1 MRVTDRQV
9 RKLFMEYQKSGKIQM
24 AAIKAGMNRDTAAD
38 YIGNGQLPSERVAER
53 DWRTRQDPF
62 ATHWAEAE
70 AMLTAAPELEGKAL
84 FEWFIERHDGQYD
97 EGQLRTFQRHVRR
110 WRALHGPEKEVYFQ
124 QEHRPG
130 IRMETDFTCL
140 KSLGVTIRRDASE
153 PLLCHSVLTYSNW
166 QWGTLCQSESFL
178 SLRKG
183 LQAALVQLGHVPAE
197 HWTDNT
203 TAATHKLGGDEH
215 GCRGFNGSYV
225 QVTEHFGMDP
235 HTINRAEPHENGD
248 IESANGAFKR
258 RIEQHL
264 LLRGN
269 RDFDAQECFRRFI
282 EDVFH
287 KANRSRQKR
296 LAEELAVM
304 RPLCVALLPEYVE
317 EDVSVSRWSTVQ
329 TDRRVYSVP
338 SRLIGE
344 TLRVRRY
351 EEHVEVYLSGVRQ
364 LVMPRL
370 TGDQKH
376 SINYRDIIGW
386 LIRKPGAFAQYR
398 FRADLFPSMI
408 FRRAFDRLCR
418 DCAPRTADLDYL
430 RILRQAA
437 QTMESDVERVL
448 QELEERNICPR
459 WAAVQEFWP
468 QTQPITVPD
477 LMPLTVELDSYDTL
491 LQEAQP

>member
-1 MRVTDRQV
+1 
-9 RKLFMEYQKSGKIQM
+9 
-24 AAIKAGMNRDTAAD
+24 
-38 YIGNGQLPSERVAER
+38 
-53 DWRTRQDPF
+53 
-62 ATHWAEAE
+62 
-70 AMLTAAPELEGKAL
+70 
-84 FEWFIERHDGQYD
+84 
-97 EGQLRTFQRHVRR
+97 
-110 WRALHGPEKEVYFQ
+110 
-124 QEHRPG
+124 
-130 IRMETDFTCL
+130 
-140 KSLGVTIRRDASE
+140 
-153 PLLCHSVLTYSNW
+153 
-166 QWGTLCQSESFL
+166 
-178 SLRKG
+178 
-183 LQAALVQLGHVPAE
+183 
-197 HWTDNT
+197 
-203 TAATHKLGGDEH
+203 LGGDEQ

-225 QVTEHFGMDP
+225 QVTEHFGLDP

-258 RIEQHL
+258 RLEQHL

-269 RDFDAQECFRRFI
+269 RDFDDRDDYRRFI
-282 EDVFH
+282 ENVFH

-304 RPLCVALLPEYVE
+304 RPLRVALLPEYVE

-344 TLRVRRY
+344 TLRIRRY
-351 EEHVEVYLSGVRQ
+351 EEYVEVYLSGIRQ

-448 QELEERNICPR
+448 QELEERNICPQ
-459 WAAVQEFWP
+459 WTAVQEFWP

-477 LMPLTVELDSYDTL
+477 LMPLPVELDSYDTL
-491 LQEAQP
+491 LQEAQQ